1 MGGRGERR
9 PKFRIKRLIKRKYI
23 KEKIKNKNLKFE
35 N

>member
-1 MGGRGERR
+1 MGVGGQER

-35 N
+35 I